1 MTIARRS
8 HPLRTTVLGVL
19 LAVSALVP
27 MAATSASAADGD
39 LGERLRVACLR
50 IPVAQTRVSAVIT
63 RLESGPEVQGSL
75 AWIRFRIAEA
85 TAANRPRVVQDLQH
99 RLDVLTTKLD
109 VLRGQ
114 ALRLARAADHCRSRG
129 VPL

>member
-1 MTIARRS
+1 
-8 HPLRTTVLGVL
+8 
-19 LAVSALVP
+19 
-27 MAATSASAADGD
+27 
-39 LGERLRVACLR
+39 
-50 IPVAQTRVSAVIT
+50 
-63 RLESGPEVQGSL
+63 
-75 AWIRFRIAEA
+75 
-85 TAANRPRVVQDLQH
+85 VQDLQH